1 MMNKND
7 FIAELRKELSGLP
20 DSDIQRSIDF
30 YTEMIEDKIEDGM
43 TEENAVS
50 ELETPAE
57 IAKKVLSETSISKL
71 VKAKLKPSR
80 ELKGWEIALLVL
92 GTPLWLPL
100 IIAFA
105 AVLLSVYAVIWS
117 VIISL
122 YCIDLSFAVCVLGGT
137 AQGIIF
143 AFGGNVVSSVF
154 YFGASIACF
163 GIAVLL
169 FFAFGRISGALVS
182 ASRHLVLKTKSM
194 FIKKEAI

>member
-7 FIAELRKELSGLP
+7 FIAELRKELNGLP

-50 ELETPAE
+50 ELEPPAE

-92 GTPLWLPL
+92 GAPLWLPL
-100 IIAFA
+100 IIAFCSCA
-105 AVLLSVYAVIWS
+105 FICICRHMVCDYKSLLHRFVICCLRSRRHGAGHYICVWRKCR
-117 VIISL
+117 IISIL
-122 YCIDLSFAVCVLGGT
+122 FRGIDCMLRNSCFTLFCIWQNFRS
-137 AQGIIF
+137 
-143 AFGGNVVSSVF
+143 
-154 YFGASIACF
+154 ACF
-163 GIAVLL
+163 CKQALGI
-169 FFAFGRISGALVS
+169 
-182 ASRHLVLKTKSM
+182 KN
-194 FIKKEAI
+194 